1 MMFTPLF
8 DTSRELYAWLDAQK
22 LGSYSA
28 SIYQTRTRR
37 KWRAKYAPLDYGPV
51 FSRDAIVMVT
61 GMVG

>member
-8 DTSRELYAWLDAQK
+8 DTSTELCAWLDAQR

-28 SIYQTRTRR
+28 AIYQTRKGR
-37 KWRAKYAPLDYGPV
+37 KWRAKYAALSGPV
-51 FSRDAIVMVT
+51 FSRDAMVLIT